1 MKFSKLKSQQKILS
15 KPKSGRIVTGFFI
28 CLSLFSIAMVFAL
41 NKQQEAKKQAL
52 ANISRFEAF
61 DFEYYKISSLG
72 VETYAIGKN
81 VKETSKES
89 GILEQI
95 SVNHYLF
102 EEQKS
107 ELLQSSLAF
116 FNSQEIFFPKGVNYT
131 RDTIKFWSQEANYSI
146 PTKEILGKGDFVVF
160 NENYNIRGKNILYK
174 NGKVYADN
182 IHGTL
187 TTDKK

>member
-1 MKFSKLKSQQKILS
+1 MRFSSLRKHKNPS
-15 KPKSGRIVTGFFI
+15 KPKSGRIVTGFFV
-28 CLSLFSIAMVFAL
+28 CLSLFSIAMVFIL
-41 NKQQEAKKQAL
+41 NKQQEEKKQAL

-81 VKETSKES
+81 AKETSKES

-107 ELLQSSLAF
+107 EFLQSSLAF
-116 FNSQEIFFPKGVNYT
+116 FNRQDILFPKGVNYT
-131 RDTIKFWSQEANYSI
+131 RDAIKFWSEVANYSI
-146 PTKEILGKGDFVVF
+146 PTKEVLVKGDFMIF
-160 NENYNIRGKNILYK
+160 SENYNIRGKNILYK
-174 NGKVYADN
+174 NGKIYAN
-182 IHGTL
+182 NVHGTL